1 MMTRKGSNTG
11 RVAFKKIK
19 KMKKEYTLTI
29 FTENKVGLLHR
40 ITVIFTRRHLNIES
54 LNTSESEV
62 RGIYRFTIV
71 VTTTEAMVRTVTKQI
86 EKQIGILKAFYHT
99 QDELVYQE
107 IAMYKIPTKAFAYGD
122 DVESLIR
129 KSNARILTV
138 EPEYIVVEKTGH
150 KEETQQLFRELE
162 PYGILQFAR
171 SGRIAITKQIKE
183 ITAYLKELEQ
193 YHNENEEEVLTY
205 N

>member
-1 MMTRKGSNTG
+1 
-11 RVAFKKIK
+11 
-19 KMKKEYTLTI
+19 MKQEYTLTI
-29 FTENKVGLLHR
+29 FTENKIGLLHR
-40 ITVIFTRRHLNIES
+40 ITVIFTRRHLNIDS

-71 VTTTEAMVRTVTKQI
+71 VTTTEAMVQTVTKQI

-99 QDELVYQE
+99 LDEIVYQE
-107 IAMYKIPTKAFAYGD
+107 IALYKVPTKSFAHGD
-122 DVESLIR
+122 DVEALIR
-129 KSNARILTV
+129 KFNARILTV

-150 KEETQQLFRELE
+150 KTETQQLFRELE

-171 SGRIAITKQIKE
+171 SGRIAMTKQIKE
-183 ITAYLKELEQ
+183 ITTYLKEMEQ
-193 YHNENEEEVLTY
+193 QQAESEDEVLTY